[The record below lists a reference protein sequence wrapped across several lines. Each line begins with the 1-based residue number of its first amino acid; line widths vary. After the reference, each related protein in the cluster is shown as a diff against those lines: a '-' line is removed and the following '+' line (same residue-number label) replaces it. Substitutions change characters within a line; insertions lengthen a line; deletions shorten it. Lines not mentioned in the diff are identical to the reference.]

1 MKPGVALAD
10 AQEEIA
16 SIGRQVGREYS
27 EYGADGA
34 TFYGV
39 GLQDDATREVRPAL
53 LALFGAVF
61 LLLTIGCVNVAGL
74 LVSRAAARQ
83 HEIAVRMAIG
93 AGRVRLFRQQLV
105 EALIFSVAG
114 GAAGLLVAREL
125 LALLI
130 AMRPPSLSRLDVTRI
145 DLDVFTFAAAVALLW
160 GVVFSLA
167 PLAQIFRTNV
177 SGVLQGLKS
186 GPIVGFGQRVRSA
199 LVVVQVAVS
208 AVLLVTSVLLAK
220 GFYELQKVRAGFDE
234 SGVLTFKVSLNGSR
248 HRGVE
253 AAAAFSRQLRERLA
267 AIPGVSAAGAISHLP
282 YDTVPNWG
290 TPYLREH
297 ESDTRLAGVADAR
310 AVTPGYFAATGAE
323 LVEGRWFTEADS
335 SRAQPV
341 AIVDTLLAS
350 RMWPGRSPI
359 GQRVKADP
367 GTTGIPDVT
376 VTVVGVVRHIRHR
389 DVTRDLREQMY
400 FPAQQSFRNPMA
412 YVVRGADG
420 DGASVAAA
428 VRRIMAEIDPALPIY
443 DVRPLAAYTR
453 DARALRAF
461 TLVLALCFAGAAIV
475 LATIGMFGVA
485 SHAVAGRQR
494 EFGLRFALGAG
505 SGQIAG
511 LVFREAMAIAGWGA
525 ALGSMGALLAAPLL
539 RSQLYAVSPL
549 DPRAYAL
556 GAALVVIAAVTA
568 SCIPALRA
576 ARTSPLQSLRVD

>member
-1 MKPGVALAD
+1 
-10 AQEEIA
+10 
-16 SIGRQVGREYS
+16 
-27 EYGADGA
+27 
-34 TFYGV
+34 
-39 GLQDDATREVRPAL
+39 
-53 LALFGAVF
+53 
-61 LLLTIGCVNVAGL
+61 
-74 LVSRAAARQ
+74 
-83 HEIAVRMAIG
+83 
-93 AGRVRLFRQQLV
+93 
-105 EALIFSVAG
+105 
-114 GAAGLLVAREL
+114 
-125 LALLI
+125 
-130 AMRPPSLSRLDVTRI
+130 
-145 DLDVFTFAAAVALLW
+145 
-160 GVVFSLA
+160 VFSLA

-177 SGVLQGLKS
+177 SSVLQGLKS
-186 GPIVGFGQRVRSA
+186 GTIVGFGQRVRSA

-234 SGVLTFKVSLNGSR
+234 SGVLTFKVSLTGSR
-248 HRGVE
+248 HRGVD

-290 TPYLREH
+290 TPYLPEH

-310 AVTPGYFAATGAE
+310 AVTPGYFEVTSAE
-323 LVEGRWFTEADS
+323 LIEGRWFTEADS

-412 YVVRGADG
+412 YTVRATDV
-420 DGASVAAA
+420 DETSAAAA
-428 VRRIMAEIDPALPIY
+428 VRRIVAEIDPALPIY
-443 DVRPLAAYTR
+443 DVRPLAAYAR

-461 TLVLALCFAGAAIV
+461 TLVLALCFAAAAIV
-475 LATIGMFGVA
+475 LATIGVFGVT

-511 LVFREAMAIAGWGA
+511 LVLREAMAIAGWGA
-525 ALGSMGALLAAPLL
+525 ALGTVGALLAAPLL

-556 GAALVVIAAVTA
+556 GAGLVVIAALTA